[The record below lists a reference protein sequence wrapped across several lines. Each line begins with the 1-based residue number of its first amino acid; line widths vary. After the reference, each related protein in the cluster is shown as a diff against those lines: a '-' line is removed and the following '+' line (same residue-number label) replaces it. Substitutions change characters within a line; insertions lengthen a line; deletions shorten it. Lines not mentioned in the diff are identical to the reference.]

1 MPSHENG
8 SYIKSLHS
16 PHFGQIRWATAQS
29 QGIISVVTGLLAD
42 KVILLA
48 GLGGIGNGL
57 ARRFAGEGA
66 SLVIGDLDADLAECV
81 AAEIG
86 GDRVRAVALDGAD
99 EESVIAAVRTTLDA
113 FGQLDGLHLNFTNAD
128 DAYLPGGVVELPL
141 DAFDEVMR
149 VNTRGF
155 VICAKHAIPA
165 MLDSGG
171 GAIVFTASIDAYNGA
186 GTRVSYAMS
195 KAAELALMR
204 HIARRYGPRG
214 IRCNAIAPG
223 LIWHYKFDQ
232 QPMPDGVVE
241 QARARQMIKSR
252 FGTPDDVA
260 ALATLLLSDDGGF
273 ITAQTISVD
282 GGVTFR
288 P

>member
-1 MPSHENG
+1 M
-8 SYIKSLHS
+8 
-16 PHFGQIRWATAQS
+16 A
-29 QGIISVVTGLLAD
+29 GLLEN
-42 KVILLA
+42 KVVIVA

-57 ARRFAGEGA
+57 ARRYADEGA
-66 SLVIGDLDADLAECV
+66 LLVIGDLDAQLALRV
-81 AAEIG
+81 ATEI
-86 GDRVRAVALDGAD
+86 DPSAQRVRGVPLDGAD
-99 EESVIAAVRTTLDA
+99 EDSVRATVKLAVEE
-113 FGQLDGLHLNFTNAD
+113 FGRLDGMHLNFTNAA
-128 DAYLPGGVVELPL
+128 DAYLPGGVVDLPL
-141 DAFDEVMR
+141 EAFDEVMR

-165 MLDSGG
+165 MIDSGG
-171 GAIVFTASIDAYNGA
+171 GSMVFTASIDAYNGA
-186 GTRVSYAMS
+186 STRVSYQMS

-204 HIARRYGPRG
+204 HIARRYGPKG

-232 QPMPDGVVE
+232 NPMPDGIVD
-241 QARARQMIKSR
+241 QTRARQMIKSR
-252 FGTPDDVA
+252 FGKPDDIA
-260 ALATLLLSDDGGF
+260 ALGALLLSDDGSF